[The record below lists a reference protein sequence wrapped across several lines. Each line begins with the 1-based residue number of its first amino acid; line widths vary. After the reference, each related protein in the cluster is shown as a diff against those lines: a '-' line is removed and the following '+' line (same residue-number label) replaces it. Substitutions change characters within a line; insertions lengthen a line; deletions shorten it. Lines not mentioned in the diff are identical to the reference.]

1 MNTTDAESEPDNSE
15 LLKKYLSEKE
25 NDTHRYKSFDLCHHH
40 FQSQFRD
47 SDRKIID
54 PEKSCAIMSA
64 YLASWG
70 MMRGSSFL
78 LDHNYKRLLP
88 VIEYFAELDDEY
100 WEIDVESY
108 PQNYDRILGIYDE
121 IKTKLVPE
129 SSRDLTLVTK
139 IMLGVLGIVP
149 AFDENFTIFMREQ
162 HLSNCRFRRFNRE
175 SLEAI
180 HLFYIKNKALIDN
193 FAGDERVCVVDFDG
207 NQTELRYSK
216 AKIID
221 MIGFI
226 GGREILEKRKKEK
239 QAEKEAAEAKGRTVR

>member
-1 MNTTDAESEPDNSE
+1 MNTTDVESEPDICR
-15 LLKKYLSEKE
+15 LFKKYLSGKKEK
-25 NDTHRYKSFDLCHHH
+25 THRYESFDLCYHH
-40 FQSQFRD
+40 FRSQFRD

-88 VIEYFAELDDEY
+88 VIEYFAELDEEY

-108 PQNYDRILGIYDE
+108 PQKYDMILGIYDE
-121 IKTKLVPE
+121 IKSRLIIDK
-129 SSRDLTLVTK
+129 SRDLTLVTK

-149 AFDENFTIFMREQ
+149 AFDEYFTTFMRERPK
-162 HLSNCRFRRFNRE
+162 STCKFRSFNRE
-175 SLEAI
+175 SLESI
-180 HLFYIKNKALIDN
+180 HRFYMHNKALIDS
-193 FAGDERVCVVDFDG
+193 FADDDRVRVVDFDG

-226 GGREILEKRKKEK
+226 GGGDILEKRKEQKR
-239 QAEKEAAEAKGRTVR
+239 AEKEAAEAKGREAR

>member
-1 MNTTDAESEPDNSE
+1 MDTTNAEFEPDIRVLFE
-15 LLKKYLSEKE
+15 KYLSGKKEK
-25 NDTHRYKSFDLCHHH
+25 NNRYESFDLCYHH
-40 FQSQFRD
+40 FRTKFRD
-47 SDRKIID
+47 SDKKIID

-226 GGREILEKRKKEK
+226 GGREILEERKKSKRKKK
-239 QAEKEAAEAKGRTVR
+239 QLKQRGEQ

>member
-1 MNTTDAESEPDNSE
+1 MNTTDAESEPDIRVLFGE
-15 LLKKYLSEKE
+15 YLSGKE
-25 NDTHRYKSFDLCHHH
+25 NDTHRYKSFDLCYHH
-40 FQSQFRD
+40 FRSQFRE
-47 SDRKIID
+47 SDKMIID

-78 LDHNYKRLLP
+78 LDHNYKKLLP
-88 VIEYFAELDDEY
+88 VIEYFAKLDEEY

-108 PQNYDRILGIYDE
+108 PQNYDRVLGVYDE
-121 IKTKLVPE
+121 IKGRLVPE

-149 AFDENFTIFMREQ
+149 AFDEYFTTFIREQ
-162 HLSNCRFRRFNRE
+162 PMSTCKFRSFSRDALE
-175 SLEAI
+175 SI
-180 HLFYIKNKALIDN
+180 HQFYMNNKALIDS
-193 FAGDERVCVVDFDG
+193 FADDNRMRVFDFDD

-226 GGREILEKRKKEK
+226 GGGEILEKRKELK
-239 QAEKEAAEAKGRTVR
+239 QAEKEAAEALGRTTR

>member
-1 MNTTDAESEPDNSE
+1 MHAPEPEFVLDIQDLFE
-15 LLKKYLSEKE
+15 KYLSEKE
-25 NDTHRYKSFDLCHHH
+25 NDTPRYESFDLCYHH
-40 FQSQFRD
+40 FRINFRNPYK
-47 SDRKIID
+47 KIID
-54 PEKSCAIMSA
+54 PEKSCAILSA

-88 VIEYFAELDDEY
+88 VIEYFAKLDEEY

-121 IKTKLVPE
+121 IKGRLVPE

-149 AFDENFTIFMREQ
+149 AFDEYFTTFMRERPM
-162 HLSNCRFRRFNRE
+162 STCKFRSFSRDALE
-175 SLEAI
+175 SI
-180 HLFYIKNKALIDN
+180 HQFYMNNKALIDN
-193 FAGDERVCVVDFDG
+193 FTDDDRVRVVDFDD

-216 AKIID
+216 AKVID

>member
-1 MNTTDAESEPDNSE
+1 MHAPEPEFVLDIQDLFEN
-15 LLKKYLSEKE
+15 YLSEKE
-25 NDTHRYKSFDLCHHH
+25 NDTPRYESFDLCYHH
-40 FQSQFRD
+40 FRINFRNPYK
-47 SDRKIID
+47 KIID
-54 PEKSCAIMSA
+54 PEKSCAILSA

-78 LDHNYKRLLP
+78 LDHNYKKLLP
-88 VIEYFAELDDEY
+88 VTEYFAELDDEY

>member
-1 MNTTDAESEPDNSE
+1 MNTTDAESEPDISE

-88 VIEYFAELDDEY
+88 VIEYFAELDEEY

-108 PQNYDRILGIYDE
+108 PQKYDMILGIYDE
-121 IKTKLVPE
+121 IKSRLIIDK
-129 SSRDLTLVTK
+129 SRDLTLVTK

-149 AFDENFTIFMREQ
+149 AFDEYFTTFMREQ
-162 HLSNCRFRRFNRE
+162 RMSTCKFRSFNRE
-175 SLEAI
+175 ALESI
-180 HLFYIKNKALIDN
+180 HRFYMHNKALIDS
-193 FAGDERVCVVDFDG
+193 FADEDRVRVVDFDD

-226 GGREILEKRKKEK
+226 GGGEILRKSKKEK
-239 QAEKEAAEAKGRTVR
+239 QTEKEAAEAKGGEAR

>member
-1 MNTTDAESEPDNSE
+1 MNTTDAESEPDISE

-78 LDHNYKRLLP
+78 LDHNYKKLLP
-88 VIEYFAELDDEY
+88 VIEYFAELDEEY
-100 WEIDVESY
+100 WKIDVESY
-108 PQNYDRILGIYDE
+108 PQKYDMILGIYDE
-121 IKTKLVPE
+121 IKSRLIIDK
-129 SSRDLTLVTK
+129 SRDLTLVTK

-162 HLSNCRFRRFNRE
+162 PMSTCKFRSFSRDALE
-175 SLEAI
+175 SI
-180 HLFYIKNKALIDN
+180 HQFYMNNKALIDN